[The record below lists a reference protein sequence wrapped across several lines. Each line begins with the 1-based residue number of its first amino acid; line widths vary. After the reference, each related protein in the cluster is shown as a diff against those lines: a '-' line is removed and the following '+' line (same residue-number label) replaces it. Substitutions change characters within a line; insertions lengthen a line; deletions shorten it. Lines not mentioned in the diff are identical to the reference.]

1 MLREEL
7 LRSKQDEIA
16 RCLLSRKRK
25 LSELYFATVGYAGAT
40 ENPFA
45 DSVYQEKEQ
54 AFLDANDITKGRYF
68 NEATLPALP
77 TYATIPTQETKEIQL
92 DTSAQGSTAVDAI
105 PSTPSPHEKSPS
117 SVASQPTAGVERSKV
132 RKSQPVEKKP
142 SRPVPKR
149 LDIKPI
155 IQPSPDTHNGSQ
167 GPDAPTP
174 NAVSILQ
181 RTQEGTSS
189 VLETPRSSQ
198 DSTEANV
205 SINQANSPKALSP
218 TQTFVSLQANHGLHP
233 SLRHGRSAQVAERSL
248 SPSSSAVPY
257 SNNTPAPTA
266 ASPATGPLE
275 EVTELVEKPSSP
287 KQPIAAAQGP
297 SSFVPSTPD
306 EQLRFEEAQ
315 SLQQN
320 ALLASQFKD
329 GAALGPSAN
338 QVIREDLPSTSAAAE
353 PQKGALG
360 SKSEDIR
367 PEPKKLD
374 TASDA
379 VLESK
384 PPAQEQ
390 SASQPEQIT
399 KEAALAPQTVKKSS
413 PHSHTG
419 PILERMTT
427 RVSSGAIRHK
437 SVSEILGEAPK
448 LAAPY
453 PDKVPSAEK
462 PPDAGRTTAGV
473 SVDSAARIRLKDRK
487 AREKERSKLSTVV
500 FPKQQPLQQH
510 DKGVSLDLVRQPHGD
525 LARLNEEQDYLF
537 TLFQNKAYAPPR
549 GTPLN
554 ALLSSAHKTLST
566 KNYLLDYQEQM
577 DVRILRRIYDLQNA
591 NRWPLRQLKRSPE
604 PPRQGSHWDVL
615 LDHMKWMRTDYRE
628 ERKWKL
634 AAAKSCAD
642 WCAEY
647 VQSDPDS
654 RSLLRVQARIP
665 PRKVHEKTALDP
677 STMTSPDEPM
687 HDALET
693 SHPTPELVPS
703 TEEDSLSEGFVDE
716 LRHDLQDTVA
726 PAAIFSLG
734 SDEFTFSLD
743 MTPSAQKLLDELPIY
758 APIQISPNMDF
769 PSFKAPPDSS
779 WKTDILPVSKY
790 ACGKIKFLEDEP
802 PRKRSRYDYSQ
813 YNSGSE
819 HPVLDL
825 PPEQTNVALFQ
836 PENRHMR
843 DRIHPSQPFRPP
855 TEYPMPSL
863 GFLES
868 RQSSQWTY
876 AEDEELRSLV
886 EEYSYNWSLISSC
899 LTPPSLFASG
909 AERRTPWECFE
920 RWAGIEGLPSDMSKT
935 PYFRAYHQRID
946 TAQRNVMAQQQAAA
960 QQQQQQQGNNNNNQ
974 QPVSLIR
981 RRGTQPIRV
990 DRRRSSRHLALLDA
1004 MRKLA
1009 KKRETM
1015 IQKQQQA
1022 SHLASLRKVNEAN
1035 QPKPPISSPA
1045 EFSRLKHE
1053 REMKLQERQEQY
1065 RQQMIAQQRAS
1076 LAARAGQMPNQQQM
1090 MTPQGR
1096 TPNAMPQNTNAAPV
1110 AANAPNGLP
1119 NGMPNG
1125 LPNGVPNGIPNGV
1138 PQGVGVNQTRPQL
1151 QGIQGGGGPINGQ
1164 MPPNAMP
1171 MKMMPQPG
1179 MQQNNGPRSNM
1190 SMQASPDNARV
1201 IREANRL
1208 QEQQRLLQSRQQ
1220 QQHHQLQQPQPQPA
1234 SQPQG
1239 QQQQLPQQPQAQ
1251 QPQQQFHAQPQFVP
1265 QGSNSPNMN
1274 MPTVNGNPNN
1284 PAVMAA
1290 LQAGGG
1296 MQSPQFH
1303 NTTPQGVS
1311 TPSPRMGQPNLLSS
1325 GVVPTISSIQS
1336 QIQRNN
1342 PNMPIEQ
1349 VNKLATDR
1357 LHQYQQQRMSQ
1368 VAMNAAAGNLGVQPN
1383 YQVPHDGNFQ
1393 TPQSGMNGGPGMQVP
1408 QSQGFSPMM
1417 RVQQPAQQN
1426 RTGTGSSPA
1435 MGVAM
1440 PQQSRSATPQ
1450 TQRSGSVQTGPV
1462 PGASKSPNHP
1472 QAQSMG
1478 A

>member
-40 ENPFA
+40 ENPFT

-68 NEATLPALP
+68 NEATLPAFSN
-77 TYATIPTQETKEIQL
+77 YAAPPAQETKEIHL
-92 DTSAQGSTAVDAI
+92 DPSAPAAVT
-105 PSTPSPHEKSPS
+105 PSTLPTTTPSRDNSRSLVAPQPTPAAEQQNVTPSQPAEKKSSRPAPNPLDSKVTAQTAPSPPPDGSRVPEGLTPNPTHTEPI
-117 SVASQPTAGVERSKV
+117 SQPDL
-132 RKSQPVEKKP
+132 KK
-142 SRPVPKR
+142 
-149 LDIKPI
+149 
-155 IQPSPDTHNGSQ
+155 
-167 GPDAPTP
+167 AP
-174 NAVSILQ
+174 A
-181 RTQEGTSS
+181 

-198 DSTEANV
+198 ESTDVAVATEQTESNKSTSPVQPVA
-205 SINQANSPKALSP
+205 SPKAKHDARPPLVPGGPTQGVEQPLSP
-218 TQTFVSLQANHGLHP
+218 A
-233 SLRHGRSAQVAERSL
+233 
-248 SPSSSAVPY
+248 SSTGPY
-257 SNNTPAPTA
+257 SNNTPAATA
-266 ASPATGPLE
+266 ASPATSPAE
-275 EVTELVEKPSSP
+275 EVAEARDESPSP
-287 KQPIAAAQGP
+287 KRAGTVQGP
-297 SSFVPSTPD
+297 PNFVPSTPD
-306 EQLRFEEAQ
+306 EQLRLEEAQ

-320 ALLASQFKD
+320 ALLAQHVKD
-329 GAALGPSAN
+329 GAGIGPVSN
-338 QVIREDLPSTSAAAE
+338 QVIGEDLLADSTTADGPKILSELASKDTESGQKPAATPEATPEIKSRAQRSTEQPLRGHGHVAKETVPAPQVEKKPS
-353 PQKGALG
+353 
-360 SKSEDIR
+360 
-367 PEPKKLD
+367 
-374 TASDA
+374 
-379 VLESK
+379 
-384 PPAQEQ
+384 PPA
-390 SASQPEQIT
+390 SSGP
-399 KEAALAPQTVKKSS
+399 AP
-413 PHSHTG
+413 
-419 PILERMTT
+419 ERMTT

-437 SVSEILGEAPK
+437 SVSEILGETPK
-448 LAAPY
+448 PAVPQ
-453 PDKVPSAEK
+453 PDKPQEK
-462 PPDAGRTTAGV
+462 PTAAIDAST
-473 SVDSAARIRLKDRK
+473 DSAKMRLKDRK

-500 FPKQQPLQQH
+500 FPKQQQQQ
-510 DKGVSLDLVRQPHGD
+510 DKKASLDLVRQQSGE

-549 GTPLN
+549 GNALN
-554 ALLSSAHKTLST
+554 ALLASAHKTLST

-577 DVRILRRIYDLQNA
+577 DCRILRRIYDLQNA

-604 PPRQGSHWDVL
+604 PPRQGTHWDVL
-615 LDHMKWMRTDYRE
+615 LDHVKWMRTDFRE

-647 VQSDPDS
+647 VHSDSES

-665 PRKVHEKTALDP
+665 PRKLERNVDSHAT
-677 STMTSPDEPM
+677 TMISPPDEPLN
-687 HDALET
+687 DAMET
-693 SHPTPELVPS
+693 SHPTPDLVPS
-703 TEEDSLSEGFVDE
+703 TEEDSVSDGFVDE
-716 LRHDLQDTVA
+716 PRPDLQNTVA

-758 APIQISPNMDF
+758 TPIQIA
-769 PSFKAPPDSS
+769 PSTDLLTFKETPDAS

-790 ACGKIKFLEDEP
+790 ARGRIIVHDDEP

-813 YNSGSE
+813 YDSGSE

-825 PPEQTNVALFQ
+825 PPEQANVALFQ
-836 PENRHMR
+836 PENRHIR
-843 DRIHPSQPFRPP
+843 DRIHPAQPFRPP

-899 LTPPSLFASG
+899 LTPPSQFTSG

-960 QQQQQQQGNNNNNQ
+960 QQQQQQQQQQANTNTQ
-974 QPVSLIR
+974 QPVPLIR

-1015 IQKQQQA
+1015 LQKQQHA
-1022 SHLASLRKVNEAN
+1022 SHLAGLRKVNEAN

-1053 REMKLQERQEQY
+1053 RELKLQERQEQY
-1065 RQQMIAQQRAS
+1065 RQQMIAQQRATF
-1076 LAARAGQMPNQQQM
+1076 AARTGQMPNQQQM
-1090 MTPQGR
+1090 MNAPGR
-1096 TPNAMPQNTNAAPV
+1096 APNAMPHNPNAPPV
-1110 AANAPNGLP
+1110 AANAPNGIA
-1119 NGMPNG
+1119 NGM
-1125 LPNGVPNGIPNGV
+1125 PNGIPNGV
-1138 PQGVGVNQTRPQL
+1138 PQGVAVNQGRSHV
-1151 QGIQGGGGPINGQ
+1151 QGMQGGNGPVNGQ
-1164 MPPNAMP
+1164 MPPNPMA
-1171 MKMMPQPG
+1171 MKMMSQPG
-1179 MQQNNGPRSNM
+1179 MQQTNGARPNM
-1190 SMQASPDNARV
+1190 PMQASPDNARV

-1220 QQHHQLQQPQPQPA
+1220 QHQLQQPQAQPT
-1234 SQPQG
+1234 SQPQT
-1239 QQQQLPQQPQAQ
+1239 QQPQPQQPQ
-1251 QPQQQFHAQPQFVP
+1251 PQFHAQAQFVP
-1265 QGSNSPNMN
+1265 QGSNSPNLN
-1274 MPTVNGNPNN
+1274 IPNVNGNPNN
-1284 PAVMAA
+1284 PAMMAA

-1296 MQSPQFH
+1296 MQSPPFH
-1303 NTTPQGVS
+1303 NATPQSVS

-1325 GVVPTISSIQS
+1325 GVVPTISSIQN
-1336 QIQRNN
+1336 QIQRSN
-1342 PNMPIEQ
+1342 PNMPLEQ

-1357 LHQYQQQRMSQ
+1357 LHQYQQQRM
-1368 VAMNAAAGNLGVQPN
+1368 AMNAAAGNLGVQPN

-1393 TPQSGMNGGPGMQVP
+1393 PQSGMNGGPGMQVP
-1408 QSQGFSPMM
+1408 QGQGFSPMM
-1417 RVQQPAQQN
+1417 RVPQPAQQN
-1426 RTGTGSSPA
+1426 RPGTGSSPA

-1450 TQRSGSVQTGPV
+1450 TQRSGSIQTGPV
-1462 PGASKSPNHP
+1462 PGAGKSPNHP
-1472 QAQSMG
+1472 QSQPMG
-1478 A
+1478 T

>member
-1 MLREEL
+1 MLREGL

-68 NEATLPALP
+68 NEATLPS
-77 TYATIPTQETKEIQL
+77 YAVPLVQETKEIHL
-92 DTSAQGSTAVDAI
+92 DTAEPAST
-105 PSTPSPHEKSPS
+105 TPSALPTTPPLYETSAPPVAQSIATTERQDVTPSQPAEKKSSRPITKRIDS
-117 SVASQPTAGVERSKV
+117 KSVAQVAPGT
-132 RKSQPVEKKP
+132 P
-142 SRPVPKR
+142 
-149 LDIKPI
+149 
-155 IQPSPDTHNGSQ
+155 PDGLQ
-167 GPDAPTP
+167 GPDGSTP
-174 NAVSILQ
+174 KATYEPSVNE
-181 RTQEGTSS
+181 TPS

-198 DSTEANV
+198 ESSEPIAATDQETL
-205 SINQANSPKALSP
+205 PKAASPVQPAASTKSKHDVRPSLVPGRAAQVVEQPLSP
-218 TQTFVSLQANHGLHP
+218 V
-233 SLRHGRSAQVAERSL
+233 
-248 SPSSSAVPY
+248 SSAGPY
-257 SNNTPAPTA
+257 SNNTPAATA
-266 ASPATGPLE
+266 VSPATSPAE
-275 EVTELVEKPSSP
+275 EVAEPGEKSPSP
-287 KQPIAAAQGP
+287 KHMATAQGP
-297 SSFVPSTPD
+297 PSFVPSTPD
-306 EQLRFEEAQ
+306 EQLRLEEAQ

-320 ALLASQFKD
+320 ALLTSQVKD
-329 GAALGPSAN
+329 GAGLGPSTN
-338 QVIREDLPSTSAAAE
+338 QVIRDDLPSDSTAVE
-353 PQKGALG
+353 PQKAVSELESEVILPE
-360 SKSEDIR
+360 SKK
-367 PEPKKLD
+367 PEKTTPES
-374 TASDA
+374 T
-379 VLESK
+379 LESK
-384 PPAQEQ
+384 TLSQQLSEQ
-390 SASQPEQIT
+390 PSSQPEHVVRGTIP
-399 KEAALAPQTVKKSS
+399 ALQTEEKPSPPTQPEPAP
-413 PHSHTG
+413 
-419 PILERMTT
+419 ERMTT

-437 SVSEILGEAPK
+437 SVSEILGETPK
-448 LAAPY
+448 PAASQ
-453 PDKVPSAEK
+453 PDKAHAFDK
-462 PPDAGRTTAGV
+462 PTAATDA
-473 SVDSAARIRLKDRK
+473 SMDSARMRLKDRK
-487 AREKERSKLSTVV
+487 AREKERSKVSTVV
-500 FPKQQPLQQH
+500 FPKQQPQQQ
-510 DKGVSLDLVRQPHGD
+510 DKSGSMDLVRQQSSE
-525 LARLNEEQDYLF
+525 LAKLNEEQDYLF
-537 TLFQNKAYAPPR
+537 TLFQNKAYASPR
-549 GTPLN
+549 GIALN
-554 ALLSSAHKTLST
+554 ALLASAHKTLST

-577 DVRILRRIYDLQNA
+577 DCRILRRIYDLQNA

-604 PPRQGSHWDVL
+604 PPRQGTHWDVL
-615 LDHMKWMRTDYRE
+615 MDHMKWMRTDFRE

-647 VQSDPDS
+647 VHSDPES
-654 RSLLRVQARIP
+654 RSLLRVSARIP
-665 PRKVHEKTALDP
+665 SKNIHGKAELHPA
-677 STMTSPDEPM
+677 TMISPPEEPM
-687 HDALET
+687 TDAMET
-693 SHPTPELVPS
+693 SHPTPDLVPS
-703 TEEDSLSEGFVDE
+703 TEEDSVSEGFVDE
-716 LRHDLQDTVA
+716 PRHDLQDTVA

-758 APIQISPNMDF
+758 APMQIAPNTGSPT
-769 PSFKAPPDSS
+769 FKQSPDSS

-790 ACGKIKFLEDEP
+790 ARGKIIIHDDEP
-802 PRKRSRYDYSQ
+802 PRKRSRYEYSQ
-813 YNSGSE
+813 YDSGTE

-836 PENRHMR
+836 PENRHIR
-843 DRIHPSQPFRPP
+843 DRIHPTQPFRPP

-899 LTPPSLFASG
+899 LTPPSQFTSG

-960 QQQQQQQGNNNNNQ
+960 QQQQQQQQQQGNNSSQ
-974 QPVSLIR
+974 QPVPVIR

-1015 IQKQQQA
+1015 LQKQQHA
-1022 SHLASLRKVNEAN
+1022 SHLAGLRKVNEAN

-1053 REMKLQERQEQY
+1053 RELKLQERQEQY
-1065 RQQMIAQQRAS
+1065 RQQMIAQQRANF
-1076 LAARAGQMPNQQQM
+1076 AARAGQMPNQQQM
-1090 MTPQGR
+1090 MNAPGR
-1096 TPNAMPQNTNAAPV
+1096 AANAMPHNPNAPV
-1110 AANAPNGLP
+1110 APSG
-1119 NGMPNG
+1119 PNG
-1125 LPNGVPNGIPNGV
+1125 LPNGVSNGITNGIPNGV
-1138 PQGVGVNQTRPQL
+1138 PQGVGVNQGRPHV
-1151 QGIQGGGGPINGQ
+1151 QGMQGGAGPVNGQ
-1164 MPPNAMP
+1164 VPPNPMA
-1171 MKMMPQPG
+1171 MKMMPQSG
-1179 MQQNNGPRSNM
+1179 MQQANGARPNM
-1190 SMQASPDNARV
+1190 PMQASPDNARV

-1220 QQHHQLQQPQPQPA
+1220 QHQLQHPQAQPT
-1234 SQPQG
+1234 S
-1239 QQQQLPQQPQAQ
+1239 QPQAQ
-1251 QPQQQFHAQPQFVP
+1251 QAQQQFHAQPQFVP
-1265 QGSNSPNMN
+1265 QGSNSPNLN
-1274 MPTVNGNPNN
+1274 MPNVNGNPNN
-1284 PAVMAA
+1284 PAMMAA

-1296 MQSPQFH
+1296 MQSPPFH
-1303 NTTPQGVS
+1303 NATPQGVS
-1311 TPSPRMGQPNLLSS
+1311 TPSPRMGQPNLLSG

-1336 QIQRNN
+1336 QIQRSN

-1393 TPQSGMNGGPGMQVP
+1393 PQSGMNGGPAMQVP
-1408 QSQGFSPMM
+1408 QGQGFSPMM
-1417 RVQQPAQQN
+1417 RVPQPAQQN
-1426 RTGTGSSPA
+1426 RPGTGSSPA

-1450 TQRSGSVQTGPV
+1450 TQRSGSIQTGPV
-1462 PGASKSPNHP
+1462 PGTSKSPNHP
-1472 QAQSMG
+1472 QSQPMG
-1478 A
+1478 T